1 MAPSKRPR
9 EEDST
14 SRSSTTKKPRH
25 GFKVGPDNLPDGTW
39 RRKVIAIKKDLI
51 HKAKVKKSYAKLRAR
66 EPLKEERNLYAEDED
81 KEDEVEKDEEGE
93 DAAEGDEAVELHPQR
108 KAMLDEPETD
118 TAAKVVPRYSNNSED
133 VREKK
138 RERSE
143 KRGAK
148 PAYFAKELA
157 FAEKQKAE
165 QKARREEFER
175 KEREK
180 KAKIEERE
188 RFRRQMAKARSGGK
202 NGQRKLGRESQVLL
216 EKVQRAVG
224 STALMDVK
232 AVEGSRGKLG
242 ETYDTHEIIADEF
255 NQGLFTRSMASMNDA
270 PNKRFASWRFLE
282 GLFPVLH

>member
-1 MAPSKRPR
+1 MAPTKRPR

-14 SRSSTTKKPRH
+14 SRSTTKKPRH

-66 EPLKEERNLYAEDED
+66 EPLKDERNIYAEDQAKEKEEEEEEED
-81 KEDEVEKDEEGE
+81 VKRDEEREETGE
-93 DAAEGDEAVELHPQR
+93 EAVELHPQR
-108 KAMLDEPETD
+108 KAMLDEPEVD
-118 TAAKVVPRYSNNSED
+118 TAVKIVPRYSNNSED
-133 VREKK
+133 SREKK

-157 FAEKQKAE
+157 FAEKQRAE
-165 QKARREEFER
+165 QKAKREEFER

-216 EKVQRAVG
+216 EKVKRVVG
-224 STALMDVK
+224 
-232 AVEGSRGKLG
+232 
-242 ETYDTHEIIADEF
+242 
-255 NQGLFTRSMASMNDA
+255 N
-270 PNKRFASWRFLE
+270 
-282 GLFPVLH
+282 

>member
-1 MAPSKRPR
+1 MAPTKRPR
-9 EEDST
+9 EEDTT
-14 SRSSTTKKPRH
+14 SRSTSKKPRH

-81 KEDEVEKDEEGE
+81 KEGGAEKSREREEASEGE
-93 DAAEGDEAVELHPQR
+93 EAVELHPQR
-108 KAMLDEPETD
+108 KAMLDEPEVD
-118 TAAKVVPRYSNNSED
+118 AVAKTVPRYSNHSGD
-133 VREKK
+133 SREEK

-175 KEREK
+175 REREK

-188 RFRRQMAKARSGGK
+188 RSRKQMAKARSGGK

-216 EKVQRAVG
+216 EKVKRVVG
-224 STALMDVK
+224 
-232 AVEGSRGKLG
+232 
-242 ETYDTHEIIADEF
+242 
-255 NQGLFTRSMASMNDA
+255 N
-270 PNKRFASWRFLE
+270 
-282 GLFPVLH
+282 

>member
-1 MAPSKRPR
+1 MAPIKRPR
-9 EEDST
+9 EEDSS
-14 SRSSTTKKPRH
+14 SRSTTKKPRH

-51 HKAKVKKSYAKLRAR
+51 HKAKVKKSYAKLKAR
-66 EPLKEERNLYAEDED
+66 EPLKDERKIYADAEDKD
-81 KEDEVEKDEEGE
+81 DEVAKNEEGG
-93 DAAEGDEAVELHPQR
+93 DAVEGEEPAELHPQR
-108 KAMLDEPETD
+108 KAMLDEPEAD
-118 TAAKVVPRYSNNSED
+118 TATKTVPRYSNDSED
-133 VREKK
+133 AKDKK
-138 RERSE
+138 RERGE

-165 QKARREEFER
+165 QQARREEFER

-216 EKVQRAVG
+216 EKVKRVVG
-224 STALMDVK
+224 
-232 AVEGSRGKLG
+232 
-242 ETYDTHEIIADEF
+242 
-255 NQGLFTRSMASMNDA
+255 N
-270 PNKRFASWRFLE
+270 
-282 GLFPVLH
+282 

>member
-9 EEDST
+9 EEDTT
-14 SRSSTTKKPRH
+14 SRSTTKKPRH

-51 HKAKVKKSYAKLRAR
+51 HKAKVKKAYAKLKAK
-66 EPLKEERNLYAEDED
+66 EPVKEDRNLYVEN
-81 KEDEVEKDEEGE
+81 KEKENELERNEEGE
-93 DAAEGDEAVELHPQR
+93 DLAEGEEAVELHPQR
-108 KAMLDEPETD
+108 KAMLDEPEAD
-118 TAAKVVPRYSNNSED
+118 TAAKSVPRYSSNSED
-133 VREKK
+133 VKDKR
-138 RERSE
+138 RERGE
-143 KRGAK
+143 KRGTK

-165 QKARREEFER
+165 QMAKRAEFER

-216 EKVQRAVG
+216 EKVKKVVG
-224 STALMDVK
+224 
-232 AVEGSRGKLG
+232 
-242 ETYDTHEIIADEF
+242 
-255 NQGLFTRSMASMNDA
+255 N
-270 PNKRFASWRFLE
+270 
-282 GLFPVLH
+282 

>member
-1 MAPSKRPR
+1 MYPVKFLHVSTKIFSSTRPFNVECFHSIQFNSIQYNTSHPTNSTMAPTTKRPR
-9 EEDST
+9 EEDTT
-14 SRSSTTKKPRH
+14 SRSTTKKPRH

-39 RRKVIAIKKDLI
+39 RRKVISIKKDLI

-66 EPLKEERNLYAEDED
+66 EPLKEERNLYAEDEE
-81 KEDEVEKDEEGE
+81 KKDEVGNNEEGE
-93 DAAEGDEAVELHPQR
+93 ESAQGEAVEELHPQR
-108 KAMLDEPETD
+108 KAMLDEPEPD
-118 TAAKVVPRYSNNSED
+118 TAVKSVPRYSNTNKSED
-133 VREKK
+133 SSDKK
-138 RERSE
+138 RDRGD

-175 KEREK
+175 REREK

-216 EKVQRAVG
+216 EKVKRVVG
-224 STALMDVK
+224 
-232 AVEGSRGKLG
+232 
-242 ETYDTHEIIADEF
+242 
-255 NQGLFTRSMASMNDA
+255 N
-270 PNKRFASWRFLE
+270 
-282 GLFPVLH
+282 

>member
-9 EEDST
+9 EEDTT
-14 SRSSTTKKPRH
+14 SRSTTKKPRH

-51 HKAKVKKSYAKLRAR
+51 HKAKVKKAYAKLKAK
-66 EPLKEERNLYAEDED
+66 EPLKEDRNLYVENEK
-81 KEDEVEKDEEGE
+81 KEDEVERNEEDEEV
-93 DAAEGDEAVELHPQR
+93 AEGEEAVELHPQR

-118 TAAKVVPRYSNNSED
+118 TAAKAVPRYSNNAED
-133 VREKK
+133 VKDKK
-138 RERSE
+138 RERGE

-165 QKARREEFER
+165 QKAKREEFER

-216 EKVQRAVG
+216 EKVKKVVG
-224 STALMDVK
+224 
-232 AVEGSRGKLG
+232 
-242 ETYDTHEIIADEF
+242 
-255 NQGLFTRSMASMNDA
+255 N
-270 PNKRFASWRFLE
+270 
-282 GLFPVLH
+282 

>member
-1 MAPSKRPR
+1 MAPTKRPR
-9 EEDST
+9 EDDST
-14 SRSSTTKKPRH
+14 SRPTTKKPRH

-66 EPLKEERNLYAEDED
+66 EPLKAERNLYAEDEEKE
-81 KEDEVEKDEEGE
+81 KEDEEEVEKGEEREETGE
-93 DAAEGDEAVELHPQR
+93 EAVELHPQR
-108 KAMLDEPETD
+108 KAMLDEPEVD
-118 TAAKVVPRYSNNSED
+118 TAAKTVPRYSNNSED
-133 VREKK
+133 SKGKK

-148 PAYFAKELA
+148 PAYFVKELA

-202 NGQRKLGRESQVLL
+202 NGQRKLGRESHVLL
-216 EKVQRAVG
+216 EKV
-224 STALMDVK
+224 
-232 AVEGSRGKLG
+232 
-242 ETYDTHEIIADEF
+242 
-255 NQGLFTRSMASMNDA
+255 
-270 PNKRFASWRFLE
+270 KRFV
-282 GLFPVLH
+282 GN